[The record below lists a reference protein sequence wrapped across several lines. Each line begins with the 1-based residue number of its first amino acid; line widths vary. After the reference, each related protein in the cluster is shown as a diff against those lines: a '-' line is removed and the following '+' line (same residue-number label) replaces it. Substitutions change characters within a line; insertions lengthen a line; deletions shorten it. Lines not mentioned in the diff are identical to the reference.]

1 MRIEFEQQLTLGCT
15 PIHKVEIP
23 AKMKSHMANL
33 LAAIKYIY
41 ITPKWN
47 KSVFKLLR
55 DKILKGKKKT
65 GRRGMSLWEIFV
77 LSQVKLCM
85 NISYEELHHGANY
98 DSLLRGILG
107 VLPSDFSL
115 GKTYEYQNI
124 YDNISSI
131 SEDVLKEINEVLVE
145 VGHKVFKKKEKT
157 PSRLKIDSFVVE
169 SNTHFPTDYNLLYD
183 SCRKSIETI
192 KKLNIRGWRKSKNW
206 TKSLKILMRELGQK
220 SSSGGKN
227 KSERIQEAAQ
237 AYLKKAKALNCRIQ
251 EALEYDFTTE
261 KALKYLI
268 ELDYYKEM
276 ISKHIDLLERRLI
289 RREKIP
295 HCEKIFSIF
304 QPFVEMI
311 KKGKLRPNV
320 EIGKKIA
327 ITTNEN
333 NLILDWQISEKEADN
348 TMLIPIMD
356 RMLRKY
362 KIKSVSMDKGFS
374 NKEDKELLSLY
385 IEEVIMPKKGKKNK
399 EEKAEESSAVFKKLK
414 NKHSAIESN
423 INELKHR
430 GLDRCPNRNYKN
442 FKSYVGLSCTAYNL
456 HKIGKEILSQER
468 NAQHKLQFKRSA

>member
-1 MRIEFEQQLTLGCT
+1 MRIEFEQQLILGST
-15 PIHKVEIP
+15 QIHKVEIP
-23 AKMKSHMANL
+23 PKMKSHMANL
-33 LAAIKYIY
+33 LSALKYIF

-47 KSVFKLLR
+47 KAVFKLLS
-55 DKILKGKKKT
+55 DKILKGKKRT
-65 GRRGMSLWEIFV
+65 GRPGMSLWEIFV

-107 VLPSDFSL
+107 VLPSDFSS
-115 GKTYEYQNI
+115 GKSYEYQNI
-124 YDNISSI
+124 YDNISPI
-131 SEDVLKEINEVLVE
+131 SEEMLKEINEILIK
-145 VGHKVFKKKEKT
+145 VGHEIFKKKDKT
-157 PSRLKIDSFVVE
+157 ALRLKTDSFVVE
-169 SNTHFPTDYNLLYD
+169 TNTHFPTDYNLLYD

-192 KKLNIRGWRKSKNW
+192 KKIDIRGWRKSKSW
-206 TKSLKILMRELGQK
+206 TKSLKILMRELGRV

-227 KSERIQEAAQ
+227 KSDRVKEAAQ
-237 AYLKKAKALNCRIQ
+237 AYLKKCRILNCRIK

-261 KALKYLI
+261 KELKYLI

-276 ISKHIDLLERRLI
+276 LLKHMDLLERRLI
-289 RREKIP
+289 KEEQIP

-327 ITTNEN
+327 ITTDQNHLMLN
-333 NLILDWQISEKEADN
+333 WQIAEKEADN
-348 TMLIPIMD
+348 AMLIPIMD
-356 RMLRKY
+356 RMLCKY
-362 KIKSVSMDKGFS
+362 KIKSVSTDKGFS
-374 NKEDKELLSLY
+374 SKEDNELLSMY
-385 IEEVIMPKKGKKNK
+385 IEEVIIPKKGKRNK
-399 EEKAEESSAVFKKLK
+399 EEKEKESTPSFKKLR

-423 INELKHR
+423 INELEHR

-442 FKSYVGLSCTAYNL
+442 FKSIVGLACTAYNL

-468 NAQHKLQFKRSA
+468 NQLNKIQLKRSA